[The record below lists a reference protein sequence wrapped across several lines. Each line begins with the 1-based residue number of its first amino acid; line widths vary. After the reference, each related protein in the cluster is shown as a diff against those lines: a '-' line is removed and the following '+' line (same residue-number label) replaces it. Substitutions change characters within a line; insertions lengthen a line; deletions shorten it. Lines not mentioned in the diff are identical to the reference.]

1 MQYSSHSSSATSA
14 HAAPLV
20 CAPQMRFMM
29 GPYSMGGDGA
39 AYSDAVM
46 HSEAELL
53 TRPST
58 FPHGFYGDNDA
69 AHPAQRETGLRE
81 APGSETAYE
90 QGASSAARLYECGE
104 SSGVGGFSRVIRYG
118 CPSTSLDAVHNP
130 SVAVAGFTGP
140 HLGPAHRTISAAT
153 SGTALSECHLSRKDG
168 GGFSSASART
178 FLKSDDS
185 FGGRSENSRLSLHN
199 SVVTLA
205 SDLSYP
211 AQESG
216 GSAYYLEST
225 YQGNEQDHGGV
236 TQSVEGAGVV
246 STAQPQLS
254 NSTHVTSRGAV
265 SPLRSENS
273 FSMVRQA
280 DHVGRAASGPLAP
293 HLPPHHQRSE
303 FSTSQSGKF
312 APPRKR
318 STTESDLQ
326 RAATSIVSSASGSFG
341 NGFGPTGCSPFY
353 DFSTIAT
360 ESQRTGRSPSAASSR
375 DYTVSTTTAASRSG
389 STRLPSTRRRSA
401 SERRSNTRPSGS
413 ASASSTRSIATSG
426 TARQRPLLQDMMST
440 ASAESKETTSSHD
453 SVNTSKPA
461 TGRASPSAPRKP
473 RCKDTTKLNHSRSAS
488 IAAAHSVEGMRT
500 SRPSSSCPV
509 MPVAKTEARDSTPT
523 AAPFAEASRVKCA
536 MEDKGRCHTAVA
548 SQQLRPLRQQ
558 SSPASAAHGA
568 TPAFVVAPP
577 SHDERHPRPFQRRRY
592 LRGHVT
598 PLSATEMQMTMVP
611 FSPRRD
617 VPPSRNTLRG
627 PSPQTPA
634 KTAVPLPPPQ
644 PDLFTLPGTTQAWSP
659 SVTAS
664 SSASFSVTPDKLI
677 TVTSSPGARR
687 TQQRLAGLAGFHI
700 PLGVEGL
707 CVASENSNERSLR
720 NLGVRSGTELRML
733 GESSNGIMS
742 RSCPSVEYS
751 ADEGTNPFLIQRS
764 SSWSVHSARSTTDS
778 SEVTGIA
785 RKKRQPE
792 RMPLTAHDVEE
803 EHVTTHSK
811 PSK

>member
-20 CAPQMRFMM
+20 CIPQVRFMM
-29 GPYSMGGDGA
+29 GPYSMGGDGV

-46 HSEAELL
+46 HSEVELL
-53 TRPST
+53 TGPST
-58 FPHGFYGDNDA
+58 FSHDFYGDTDA
-69 AHPAQRETGLRE
+69 AHPAQREMGLHE
-81 APGSETAYE
+81 APGSGTAYE
-90 QGASSAARLYECGE
+90 QGAYSAARLYECGE
-104 SSGVGGFSRVIRYG
+104 SAGVGGFSRVIRYG
-118 CPSTSLDAVHNP
+118 YPSTSLDALHNP
-130 SVAVAGFTGP
+130 SVAVSGFTAP
-140 HLGPAHRTISAAT
+140 CLGPAHRTISAAT

-178 FLKSDDS
+178 FLKSGDS
-185 FGGRSENSRLSLHN
+185 FGGRSETSRLSLHN

-216 GSAYYLEST
+216 GSAYYLETT
-225 YQGNEQDHGGV
+225 YQGNKQDHGGV
-236 TQSVEGAGVV
+236 TQSAEGAGVV
-246 STAQPQLS
+246 SAAQRQLS

-280 DHVGRAASGPLAP
+280 DHVARSMSGPLALHTP
-293 HLPPHHQRSE
+293 PQHLRSE
-303 FSTSQSGKF
+303 LSTSQSGKL
-312 APPRKR
+312 APPHKR

-326 RAATSIVSSASGSFG
+326 LAAVGIVSSASGSFG

-353 DFSTIAT
+353 DLSTIAT
-360 ESQRTGRSPSAASSR
+360 ESQKTGRSPSAASSR
-375 DYTVSTTTAASRSG
+375 DDTVSTTTTTSRSG
-389 STRLPSTRRRSA
+389 SSRVPSTRRRSA
-401 SERRSNTRPSGS
+401 SERRSNTRPTGS
-413 ASASSTRSIATSG
+413 ASASSTRSIETSG
-426 TARQRPLLQDMMST
+426 AARQRSRLPEMMST
-440 ASAESKETTSSHD
+440 ASAESKETTSNHGSA
-453 SVNTSKPA
+453 NTSRSA
-461 TGRASPSAPRKP
+461 TGRPSPSAPRKP
-473 RCKDTTKLNHSRSAS
+473 RRKDTTKLNHPRSVS
-488 IAAAHSVEGMRT
+488 IAAAHSVEGMKT

-509 MPVAKTEARDSTPT
+509 ISVTKAEAPDSTPT
-523 AAPFAEASRVKCA
+523 AALFAEASRAKCA
-536 MEDKGRCHTAVA
+536 MEDKGRRHTAVA
-548 SQQLRPLRQQ
+548 SQPPRSLQQQ
-558 SSPASAAHGA
+558 SSHASAAHGA
-568 TPAFVVAPP
+568 TPAFVIAPP
-577 SHDERHPRPFQRRRY
+577 SHDERHPRPFLRRRY

-598 PLSATEMQMTMVP
+598 PLSAAEMQMTMVP

-627 PSPQTPA
+627 PSPQAPA
-634 KTAVPLPPPQ
+634 KTTVPLPPPQ
-644 PDLFTLPGTTQAWSP
+644 PDLITLPGTTPAWSP

-677 TVTSSPGARR
+677 TVPRSPGARR
-687 TQQRLAGLAGFHI
+687 TQQKLAGLAGFHM

-707 CVASENSNERSLR
+707 CVAAENSNERSLR
-720 NLGVRSGTELRML
+720 SLGVRSGTELRML
-733 GESSNGIMS
+733 GESSNCIMS

-778 SEVTGIA
+778 SEVAGIA

-792 RMPLTAHDVEE
+792 RVPSAAHDAEE

-811 PSK
+811 SSK